1 MALQTR
7 MTEKGRAT
15 IMSNWQISN
24 KMHTATPRIREK
36 FLSRFHILPF
46 SLIYLIICTFSLIL
60 QIFQTRATRGY
71 TKGFP
76 EKYTKI
82 SAAKKATVGFC
93 VHGHIY
99 LIISRTLSL
108 YYVHIRYCIGSC
120 EWQLEWRVC
129 VNWKSGWSPDL
140 DVYSVKFITIAV
152 GRRLNRLSQ
161 HP

>member
-1 MALQTR
+1 
-7 MTEKGRAT
+7 
-15 IMSNWQISN
+15 
-24 KMHTATPRIREK
+24 MHTATPRIREK

-108 YYVHIRYCIGSC
+108 YYVHIRYCIGRGVFYTFVVNGNWNGGC
-120 EWQLEWRVC
+120 ALIGKVGDRQLELYLK
-129 VNWKSGWSPDL
+129 NLAKLP
-140 DVYSVKFITIAV
+140 
-152 GRRLNRLSQ
+152 
-161 HP
+161 P